1 MNFTINQYSAIFAII
16 ISIIFVFYK
25 LWCSDEIILTQ
36 VVVSIMAGG
45 MLPIAFGFIIYPFY
59 PDFLGKIEEM
69 KLQISVTGI
78 ILFIVYLKTIVENFL
93 HNTS

>member
-1 MNFTINQYSAIFAII
+1 MNFTIKEYSAAFAILV
-16 ISIIFVFYK
+16 SIIFISCK
-25 LWCSDEIILTQ
+25 LWCGEEIILTQ
-36 VVVSIMAGG
+36 VVISVMAVG

-78 ILFIVYLKTIVENFL
+78 VLLIVYLETIFENFL